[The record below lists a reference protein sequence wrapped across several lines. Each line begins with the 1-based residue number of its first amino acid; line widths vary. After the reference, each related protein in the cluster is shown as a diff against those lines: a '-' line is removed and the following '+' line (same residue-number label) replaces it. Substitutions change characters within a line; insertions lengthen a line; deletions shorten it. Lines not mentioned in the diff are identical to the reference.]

1 MSTTVPTR
9 TCGNSPAAP
18 LTVDRLLSAP
28 LPELLASSNAQIVDS
43 SITDAGFYGAAVQ
56 RRDGGISLH
65 LPKGRSAA
73 ERDVMVRSL
82 VGRLISAIHEN
93 DGAK

>member
-9 TCGNSPAAP
+9 TCGNSPATP

-28 LPELLASSNAQIVDS
+28 LPELLASSNAEIVDS
-43 SITDAGFYGAAVQ
+43 SIQDAGFYGAAVH

-73 ERDVMVRSL
+73 ERDVMVRQL
-82 VGRLISAIHEN
+82 VGRLVSAIHN
-93 DGAK
+93 GGAR

>member
-1 MSTTVPTR
+1 MAMQQFSGTCVPATSN
-9 TCGNSPAAP
+9 T

-28 LPELLASSNAQIVDS
+28 LPELLASSNAEIVDS
-43 SITDAGFYGAAVQ
+43 SIQDAGFYGAAIH

-73 ERDVMVRSL
+73 ERDVMVRQL
-82 VGRLISAIHEN
+82 VGRLLSAIHN
-93 DGAK
+93 GGAR